1 MFLNFANSFY
11 AKFTFAHLC
20 YSRSLIELRKKIPII
35 FTAVQNERDR
45 ISCRRPSNEEPPDK
59 NKGPS
64 KEDVVK
70 ADARAEMLSKQVG
83 RLEVSEG
90 LTSG

>member
-1 MFLNFANSFY
+1 M
-11 AKFTFAHLC
+11 
-20 YSRSLIELRKKIPII
+20 
-35 FTAVQNERDR
+35 QNERDR
-45 ISCRRPSNEEPPDK
+45 ISCRRPSNEDPPDK

-83 RLEVSEG
+83 AGGLEVSEG
-90 LTSG
+90 LTSCRIEYL